1 MLKEYQKSM
10 NINKIKENI
19 VAIWNLPKELKNIKQ
34 KYTYL
39 VHYTEALEKKI
50 NKQTTVHADIGYRG
64 QGSQI
69 IVIGRYHNKDYV
81 RCFNVREENLHSLI
95 EFLRGEHEGAK
106 VGRFDMIGGMDF
118 SAVYNR
124 DEF

>member
-1 MLKEYQKSM
+1 M

-19 VAIWNLPKELKNIKQ
+19 VAIWNLPKELKNIKT

-39 VHYTEALEKKI
+39 VNYTQALEEKI
-50 NKQTTVHADIGYRG
+50 NKQTTIHADIGYRG

-69 IVIGRYHNKDYV
+69 IVVGRYHNKDYV
-81 RCFNVREENLHSLI
+81 RSFNIREENLHSLI
-95 EFLRGEHEGAK
+95 ELLRREHEGAK
-106 VGRFDMIGGMDF
+106 VGRFDMVGSMEF

>member
-1 MLKEYQKSM
+1 MKNILSNLKQIKK
-10 NINKIKENI
+10 NIL
-19 VAIWNLPKELKNIKQ
+19 AIWNLPKELKNIKQ

-39 VHYTEALEKKI
+39 SHYAQALEEKI

-69 IVIGRYHNKDYV
+69 IVVGRYHNKDYV
-81 RCFNVREENLHSLI
+81 KAFSVREENLYSLI
-95 EFLRGEHEGAK
+95 ELLKREHRGAN
-106 VGRFDMIGGMDF
+106 VGRFDMVGGIEF